1 MFEEVKVKLKDKI
14 VVFGFLPSKQEYYD
28 LLSTANVVV
37 STALHEFYGVSMM
50 EATWLG
56 CYPLLPNRLVYPEFY
71 PQECLY
77 NTEQQ
82 LFKRLAK
89 MCKDHALCDTSDLGV
104 RFDEVTGDAPLNDLL
119 YLLETGCH
127 VNGDLNP
134 GLGLEN

>member
-1 MFEEVKVKLKDKI
+1 M
-14 VVFGFLPSKQEYYD
+14 VFGFLPSKQEYYD
-28 LLSTANVVV
+28 LLSKANVVV
-37 STALHEFYGVSMM
+37 GTALHEFYGVSMM

-89 MCKDHALCDTSDLGV
+89 MCKDPSSCDTSDLGV
-104 RFDEVTGDAPLNDLL
+104 RFDEVAGDVPLINLIRVLDI
-119 YLLETGCH
+119 GCD
-127 VNGDLNP
+127 VVGD
-134 GLGLEN
+134 